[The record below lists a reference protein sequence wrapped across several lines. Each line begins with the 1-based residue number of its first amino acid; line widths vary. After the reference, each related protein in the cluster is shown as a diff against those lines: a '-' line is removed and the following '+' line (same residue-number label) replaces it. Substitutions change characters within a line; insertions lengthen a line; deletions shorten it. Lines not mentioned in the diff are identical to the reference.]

1 MINLVIVSLSPWG
14 RWEGEPRANSRQDTA
29 GSCAAAQAR
38 RRATS
43 IGPFSALSTKEFRIV
58 WGIVHNSTR
67 SVRSC
72 DPSSPFLW
80 LIVLRLLN
88 PLLLSAAAAAA
99 VYTTLSQVMLAGS

>member
-1 MINLVIVSLSPWG
+1 MINLVIGSLSPWG
-14 RWEGEPRANSRQDTA
+14 RWEGELRANSRQDTA

-72 DPSSPFLW
+72 DPNSPFLW
-80 LIVLRLLN
+80 LLVIRLLN
-88 PLLLSAAAAAA
+88 PLLLRAAAGA